1 MLMLYS
7 IFKARRVIFLSPRAA
22 NYCSCNIPLIVWKIE
37 KGNHAAIKNIR
48 YLLHNLVLTLPMSA
62 KSNQMCGDENTE
74 EVWKVT
80 FYSCNVYMDLWGAIS
95 FSKWCHMMS
104 VCLMSFWLYNVVST
118 NPHNNFIRFFCTILE
133 ILIAY
138 PFLIKFINHNFYY
151 NSGII
156 IWFHFHL
163 FALSNTI

>member
-1 MLMLYS
+1 MSIHRSFTHMLMLHS

-104 VCLMSFWLYNVVST
+104 VCLMSFWLYNILST
-118 NPHNNFIRFFCTILE
+118 NPHNNFHPIFLYNTWTNHYISFFDKIH
-133 ILIAY
+133 
-138 PFLIKFINHNFYY
+138 K
-151 NSGII
+151 S
-156 IWFHFHL
+156 
-163 FALSNTI
+163 

>member
-1 MLMLYS
+1 MFSNLSIEVLLICLCYILFSRLDVWFFSALGLQITAAVIYHWLYGRS
-7 IFKARRVIFLSPRAA
+7 K
-22 NYCSCNIPLIVWKIE
+22 

-48 YLLHNLVLTLPMSA
+48 YLLHNLLLTLPMSA

-104 VCLMSFWLYNVVST
+104 VCLMSFWLYNILST
-118 NPHNNFIRFFCTILE
+118 NPHNNFYPIFLYNTWTNHYISFFDKIHKL
-133 ILIAY
+133 
-138 PFLIKFINHNFYY
+138 
-151 NSGII
+151 
-156 IWFHFHL
+156 
-163 FALSNTI
+163 

>member
-74 EVWKVT
+74 EVVVT
-80 FYSCNVYMDLWGAIS
+80 RMPIGGSDATSRQSRRGHRKRSA
-95 FSKWCHMMS
+95 H
-104 VCLMSFWLYNVVST
+104 
-118 NPHNNFIRFFCTILE
+118 
-133 ILIAY
+133 
-138 PFLIKFINHNFYY
+138 
-151 NSGII
+151 G
-156 IWFHFHL
+156 
-163 FALSNTI
+163 